1 MAVPIPRFRNS
12 GSDAECNIGRQ
23 IVIWRMEFS
32 GRTKLV
38 LFKIAE
44 DEALAGET
52 LCGIANE
59 KLIGHTA
66 HEAIAA
72 TSCIQ
77 PQQVIA
83 KQRPFSR
90 EKLSD
95 RSGSH
100 GWPSRPR
107 WSDEPMKYL
116 CGTQPSS
123 KQRE

>member
-1 MAVPIPRFRNS
+1 
-12 GSDAECNIGRQ
+12 
-23 IVIWRMEFS
+23 MELS
-32 GRTKLV
+32 RRTKLV
-38 LFKIAE
+38 LLKIAE

-72 TSCIQ
+72 TGGIQ

-83 KQRPFSR
+83 KERLFSR

-95 RSGSH
+95 SSGSH
-100 GWPSRPR
+100 GRRLVHVGRMNLWDIFAGVSLLLSNKNRT
-107 WSDEPMKYL
+107 STDD
-116 CGTQPSS
+116 Q
-123 KQRE
+123 